1 MAEPAV
7 LAITNQQERLVIADV
22 KRKPV
27 AAIQLAVATAHFR
40 VTRFI
45 VSILVEAKDAG
56 ITIAIGN
63 KDGPI
68 RGGTAAVIRHSLG
81 DLKPASGG
89 AVIFSRTVPSAF
101 IFKKSQF
108 SRGVPFCTVTYRN
121 SSPPSVA
128 KTREWISGYAVAIF
142 LSRRPSEPKTRTPVL
157 LWVLTY

>member
-63 KDGPI
+63 KDGAI
-68 RGGTAAVIRHSLG
+68 RGGH
-81 DLKPASGG
+81 
-89 AVIFSRTVPSAF
+89 
-101 IFKKSQF
+101 
-108 SRGVPFCTVTYRN
+108 SRGNPPFIGGLEAGLRRSRNFQHDSTV
-121 SSPPSVA
+121 S
-128 KTREWISGYAVAIF
+128 
-142 LSRRPSEPKTRTPVL
+142 LHL
-157 LWVLTY
+157 